1 MPNPDISVF
10 SSFTVKLFTISS
22 LFLLIYVY
30 GADMM
35 DEIVYAEDHNER
47 GTELP
52 TDIDGVRQY
61 VPVWAVWLFAA
72 CFLLIIVVLLLDY
85 CVIRR
90 NALGNNCCTR
100 ARQKRNP
107 ASAIHQK
114 RSTNMLLNVWKL
126 NRQAQCTD
134 QDV

>member
-1 MPNPDISVF
+1 MGP
-10 SSFTVKLFTISS
+10 
-22 LFLLIYVY
+22 
-30 GADMM
+30 
-35 DEIVYAEDHNER
+35 
-47 GTELP
+47 
-52 TDIDGVRQY
+52 

-107 ASAIHQK
+107 ASAVHQK
-114 RSTNMLLNVWKL
+114 RSTNMLLNVWVMFDLLKASIFNYQSLYCMQWYQVELLRIFKNYHFKKFQKL
-126 NRQAQCTD
+126 EP
-134 QDV
+134 